1 MIILTQN
8 EITKK
13 QKQIKKDSLLEINQL
28 LNSGIDFFNTIFP
41 KATIKTRINNQTFG
55 SPAEELLNFTIKNIQ
70 QWISNILDDV
80 IDSYHLDD
88 RPHPSMAN
96 IRLTHDINKVFLKAL
111 LRILAC
117 NRNLNDGDFLLIDEI
132 TQSMNVSKKDV
143 LNIIE
148 QAQYEIRKDFFQSLL
163 EYLSEEQR
171 NLCAILLLKAIR
183 ADDRVH
189 PAEIKYF
196 ENISQLLKYDQIRL
210 EQIEEEAKHFNFETT
225 RLLNEELSIYMF
237 EYLIEIVMCDR
248 KYDPKESQFIHDVAN
263 SLGFNKTDQDKIIQ
277 PVATSLMVKAD
288 LFQDSQ

>member
-1 MIILTQN
+1 MIILTQG

-13 QKQIKKDSLLEINQL
+13 QQQIKKDSLLEINRL
-28 LNSGIDFFNTIFP
+28 LNSGIDFFNTVFP
-41 KATIKTRINNQTFG
+41 QATIKTKIDNQAYG
-55 SPAEELLNFTIKNIQ
+55 SSARDLLDFTIKKIQ
-70 QWISNILDDV
+70 QWIENTLDCV
-80 IDSYHLDD
+80 IETYHLDD
-88 RPHPSMAN
+88 TPAMALSN
-96 IRLTHDINKVFLKAL
+96 IRLTHEINEIFLKAL

-117 NRNLNDGDFLLIDEI
+117 DKNLNDSDFLLIDEI
-132 TQSMNVSKKDV
+132 TNSMNITKKDV
-143 LNIIE
+143 FNIIE

-171 NLCAILLLKAIR
+171 ILCAILLLKAIR

-210 EQIEEEAKHFNFETT
+210 EQIEEEATDFNFESTNI
-225 RLLNEELSIYMF
+225 LNEELSVYMF

-248 KYDPKESQFIHDVAN
+248 KYDPKESQFIHAVAN

-277 PVATSLMVKAD
+277 PVAASLMVKAD
-288 LFQDSQ
+288 LFQDN